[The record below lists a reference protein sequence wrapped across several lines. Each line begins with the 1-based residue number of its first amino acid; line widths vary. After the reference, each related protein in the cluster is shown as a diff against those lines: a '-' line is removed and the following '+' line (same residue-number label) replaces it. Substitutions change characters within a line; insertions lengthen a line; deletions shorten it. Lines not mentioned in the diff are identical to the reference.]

1 MRAILIFCCIVI
13 STSLTGCSIA
23 DRVSYE
29 DGEGRISEQVFS
41 EIDNGKTQK
50 QWVVNQLGEPFAQ
63 AYGPDNSE
71 LFTYRMTRAHTK
83 HASLLLFLRYNGV
96 ERDVEY
102 FHVVFDNNIV
112 KKHWH
117 DKFPVV
123 QGFTPL
129 AEKMEEPETPVV
141 SEKINQQNDPILIDG
156 NFL

>member
-1 MRAILIFCCIVI
+1 MRALLIFYCIVI
-13 STSLTGCSIA
+13 SVLTGCSIA

-29 DGEGRISEQVFS
+29 DSEGKIPEEVFT
-41 EIDNGKTQK
+41 EIDNGKTEK
-50 QWVVNQLGEPFAQ
+50 QWVVNQLGEPFAK
-63 AYGPDNSE
+63 AYGTDNSE
-71 LFTYRMTRAHTK
+71 LFTYRLTRAHTK

-102 FHVVFDNNIV
+102 FHVVFNNDIV

-129 AEKMEEPETPVV
+129 ADKTGEIETPVV
-141 SEKINQQNDPILIDG
+141 SEKVNQGNEPVFIDG

>member
-1 MRAILIFCCIVI
+1 MRITSFIPYLAISLL
-13 STSLTGCSIA
+13 LTGCAIA

-29 DGEGRISEQVFS
+29 DSEGKIPEEVFA

-50 QWVVNQLGEPFAQ
+50 QWVVNQLGEPFAK
-63 AYGPDNSE
+63 AYDTDNSE
-71 LFTYRMTRAHTK
+71 LFTYRLTRAHTK

-102 FHVVFDNNIV
+102 FHVVFNNNIV

-123 QGFTPL
+123 QGFAPL
-129 AEKMEEPETPVV
+129 ADTTGEIETPVV
-141 SEKINQQNDPILIDG
+141 SEKVNQGTEPILIDG